1 MDITGSGDLWA
12 RGVPLSGLEGK
23 ATSRLG
29 LYGRGGRPPG
39 RRELHW
45 GRLARI
51 GAGNRALGRG
61 TAHWGREPRI
71 GVGGLPAPMTC
82 CLPRWGRRPSCPV
95 LDAGPCPRS
104 CWLAA
109 RRVGDGLHR
118 LVRVGCYRA
127 FLPRGSCASSFA
139 SDAAVSKGSL
149 GPGEGRGLFCE
160 SSGRDPQHGAGPGEG
175 TGGSFASEV
184 ELLKG
189 YRHFASVITLAKC
202 KSGGVAVK
210 PGPWSARAQAPVGQV
225 RSARWPRSPR
235 RADSGA
241 LGPGAAAPVAPPAA
255 PSRAPR
261 AALGQASP
269 HWGRLITCPNAQ
281 FPTPM
286 ACFLPRCG

>member
-1 MDITGSGDLWA
+1 
-12 RGVPLSGLEGK
+12 
-23 ATSRLG
+23 
-29 LYGRGGRPPG
+29 
-39 RRELHW
+39 
-45 GRLARI
+45 
-51 GAGNRALGRG
+51 
-61 TAHWGREPRI
+61 
-71 GVGGLPAPMTC
+71 MTC

-95 LDAGPCPRS
+95 LGAGPCPRS

-127 FLPRGSCASSFA
+127 ILPRGSCASSFA

-189 YRHFASVITLAKC
+189 YRHFASVITLAKR
-202 KSGGVAVK
+202 GIAVK
-210 PGPWSARAQAPVGQV
+210 AEASLWKLARGAPGLRCPWARFDPLGCPGVRGARTQALLGQV
-225 RSARWPRSPR
+225 RPRPPR
-235 RADSGA
+235 LRQRP
-241 LGPGAAAPVAPPAA
+241 PG
-255 PSRAPR
+255 RR
-261 AALGQASP
+261 EL

-286 ACFLPRCG
+286 ARILPWCGHASCPDGLFPAPMRIGALPQCAVSCPNGPYPAPVRIGALPQWPVSCPGADRRPAPVARILLRCGRARSDHAV

>member
-1 MDITGSGDLWA
+1 M
-12 RGVPLSGLEGK
+12 
-23 ATSRLG
+23 
-29 LYGRGGRPPG
+29 
-39 RRELHW
+39 
-45 GRLARI
+45 
-51 GAGNRALGRG
+51 
-61 TAHWGREPRI
+61 
-71 GVGGLPAPMTC
+71 
-82 CLPRWGRRPSCPV
+82 GRRPSCPV

-127 FLPRGSCASSFA
+127 ILPRGSWLAACRVGDGLHRLVRVGCYRAILPRGSCASSFA

-149 GPGEGRGLFCE
+149 GPGEGA
-160 SSGRDPQHGAGPGEG
+160 GAVLREQRAGSAARCRPWGG
-175 TGGSFASEV
+175 YGGSFASEV
-184 ELLKG
+184 EFSKG

-281 FPTPM
+281 FPAPM
-286 ACFLPRCG
+286 ARILPRCG

>member
-1 MDITGSGDLWA
+1 M
-12 RGVPLSGLEGK
+12 
-23 ATSRLG
+23 
-29 LYGRGGRPPG
+29 
-39 RRELHW
+39 
-45 GRLARI
+45 
-51 GAGNRALGRG
+51 
-61 TAHWGREPRI
+61 
-71 GVGGLPAPMTC
+71 PAPITC

-127 FLPRGSCASSFA
+127 ILPRGSCASSFA

-149 GPGEGRGLFCE
+149 GPGEGA
-160 SSGRDPQHGAGPGEG
+160 GAVLREQRAGSAARCRPWGG
-175 TGGSFASEV
+175 YGGSFARAADGVRSTVPALGRVRGQFCERSGV
-184 ELLKG
+184 FKG
-189 YRHFASVITLAKC
+189 IPPLCQCYNACKVWHRC

-210 PGPWSARAQAPVGQV
+210 TGPWSARAQAPVGQV

-241 LGPGAAAPVAPPAA
+241 LGPGAAAPAAPPAV

-286 ACFLPRCG
+286 ARILPRCG